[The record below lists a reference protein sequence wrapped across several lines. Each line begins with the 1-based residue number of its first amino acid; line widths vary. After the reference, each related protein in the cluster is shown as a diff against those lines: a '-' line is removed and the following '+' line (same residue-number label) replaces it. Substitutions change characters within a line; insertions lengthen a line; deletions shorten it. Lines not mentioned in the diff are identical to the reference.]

1 MKKYL
6 ENLKTALNKL
16 KFGEQEIADILRDH
30 EEMIGEAIAGG
41 LAEQDIEQKFGSPEK
56 VAHDLS
62 DMCRH
67 GETASDPSINGWKPA
82 GTFALPEKMFNVSLR
97 LASEDLTVEKGE
109 GSEIAVFVKG
119 YGPLDLFEIGFFDGE
134 FVVRRKARSTSSWFH
149 REGLDFLIR
158 FPANAKIGTVSQHT
172 ASGDFVYAGL
182 ACEGIEVNTASG
194 DGFIHDCACQR
205 FQFHAVNGDLHFV
218 DVTCIDVSIGQVSG
232 DVRFEH
238 LHCAGDIEITN
249 TSGDVTLIDSECK
262 HAMFRTVSG
271 DLEGTEF
278 YPESVELRSVS
289 GDISIQNKDSLRKI
303 IVTSAKSVSGSVRI

>member
-6 ENLKTALNKL
+6 EDLKTALNEL
-16 KFGEQEIADILRDH
+16 GFGEQEIADILRDH
-30 EEMIGEAIAGG
+30 EEMITEAIAGG

-67 GETASDPSINGWKPA
+67 GDIAADPSTEGWNPA
-82 GTFALPEKMFNVSLR
+82 GKFAVPDEKFNVLFR

-109 GSEIAVFVKG
+109 GSEIAVFTKG
-119 YGPLDLFEIGFFDGE
+119 RGSLDQFEFGFFDGQ
-134 FVVRRKARSTSSWFH
+134 FVVRRKSKTTSSWFH

-158 FPANAKIGTVSQHT
+158 IPANAKVGTISQHT
-172 ASGDFVYAGL
+172 ASGDFVYSGVTS
-182 ACEGIEVNTASG
+182 EGIEVNTASG
-194 DGFIHDCACQR
+194 DGFIRDCACQN
-205 FQFHAVNGDLHFV
+205 FAFHAVNGDLHFV
-218 DVTCIDVSIGQVSG
+218 DVTCIDMTIGQVSG
-232 DVRFEH
+232 DVRFERA
-238 LHCAGDIEITN
+238 HCTGDIEINN
-249 TSGDVTLIDSECK
+249 TSGDVTLLDSECK
-262 HAMFRTVSG
+262 RAFFHTVSG

-289 GDISIQNKDSLRKI
+289 GDISIHNKDFTRKI